1 MNNTHSESTTASAPR
16 SPGAA
21 AFLVTSLAA
30 LVLAMLMLAGRPA
43 FLLTP
48 VLTAHGLAWLE
59 WIVFGCAFSGFFG
72 VAYDALPRS
81 FGIPL
86 FSEKMALLHFGFHL
100 TGLLLVIFGLFGE
113 GFSQA
118 GMGPTFLACGVVVF
132 VVNVAGSL
140 KNMPRPDAA
149 AAFLCATCLW
159 LVITAFLGVP
169 FAAEPPLKVFP
180 TFGWSA
186 GWLVLA
192 VAGVVINGILGL
204 ALRVTPLAL
213 GMESKRSAAPWWAL
227 VFMNAGLAW
236 LFAAVS
242 LAPMPFVIFCAAIY
256 LAGALIY
263 LGAMPA
269 MLRTGTTNPL
279 VWDAKILV
287 AAACMIPVAIGLLS
301 LAASERL
308 AIAPVDPAA
317 IEPVVDAAVK
327 GPLPFNFL
335 AVDGAAVLT
344 VLLGVSVPAI
354 IALIFQ
360 LLRIENGLP
369 ASEES
374 GGFRARLANQILLAA
389 FFNYA
394 IGVLMV
400 VPASWIGIEQIV
412 SLGSLFLLVG
422 AAGFLGNYLFLS
434 KRSLKGDERIHQA
447 PTAA

>member
-1 MNNTHSESTTASAPR
+1 MNTTHSESIAASAPR

-30 LVLAMLMLAGRPA
+30 LVLAMLMLAGRPT

-59 WIVFGCAFSGFFG
+59 WLVFGCAFSGFYG
-72 VAYDALPRS
+72 VVYDALPRT
-81 FGIPL
+81 FGVPL
-86 FSEKMALLHFGFHL
+86 YSTKMTLLHFGFHL
-100 TGLLLVIFGLFGE
+100 SGLALVIFGLFGE
-113 GFSQA
+113 GVSQSQ
-118 GMGPTFLACGVVVF
+118 MGPTFLACGVVVF

-140 KNMPRPDAA
+140 KSMPRPDAA

-159 LVITAFLGVP
+159 LVITAILGVP
-169 FAAEPPLKVFP
+169 FAAEPPLTLFP
-180 TFGWSA
+180 TTGWNA

-192 VAGVVINGILGL
+192 VAGVVINGTLGL

-213 GMESKRSAAPWWAL
+213 GVESKRSAAPWWAL

-242 LAPMPFVIFCAAIY
+242 LAPMPFVLFCVAIY
-256 LAGALIY
+256 LVGALVY

-269 MLRTGTTNPL
+269 MLRTGTANPL

-287 AAACMIPVAIGLLS
+287 TATCMIPVAATLLAV
-301 LAASERL
+301 AAWERL
-308 AIAPVDPAA
+308 AVVPVDPAA
-317 IEPVVDAAVK
+317 VAPVVEEVAK
-327 GPLPFNFL
+327 GPLPFNFF
-335 AVDGAAVLT
+335 AVDGAVVLT
-344 VLLGVSVPAI
+344 VLLGVSVPALV
-354 IALIFQ
+354 ALVFQ

-374 GGFRARLANQILLAA
+374 GGFRSRLANQILLAS

-434 KRSLKGDERIHQA
+434 KRSVQGTEQIHQA
-447 PTAA
+447 STTA